1 MHLSNFCGEKHLDF
15 KTFKR
20 SALLIRQIE
29 YLFHWLL
36 NCKCILDIFMDES
49 QTMERSYLWCSFSHF
64 IYILESFEQCRL
76 NTFLCYAMLLA
87 TAFTNFHHAITTRFK
102 CTSCAVDLSNE
113 RQQASEA
120 TPSSV
125 DFLFL
130 PHSSTPFIAFHWR
143 KILYVSKKWAKL
155 TFVNWMLQCTESHSW
170 LTNFGF
176 LFKLGYEL
184 FTIIWHAIITSC
196 LLQL

>member
-76 NTFLCYAMLLA
+76 NTFLCHAMLLA
-87 TAFTNFHHAITTRFK
+87 AAFTNFHHAITTRFK

-113 RQQASEA
+113 RQLASEA

-125 DFLFL
+125 DFLFFSL
-130 PHSSTPFIAFHWR
+130 LDIFYSFSLKKNSVRFQKVSKIDFCELNASMHRIAF
-143 KILYVSKKWAKL
+143 L
-155 TFVNWMLQCTESHSW
+155 TH
-170 LTNFGF
+170 
-176 LFKLGYEL
+176 
-184 FTIIWHAIITSC
+184 
-196 LLQL
+196 

>member
-20 SALLIRQIE
+20 SALPIRQIE

-113 RQQASEA
+113 RQLQKQRHHFFFFLLD
-120 TPSSV
+120 TFN
-125 DFLFL
+125 FLF
-130 PHSSTPFIAFHWR
+130 
-143 KILYVSKKWAKL
+143 
-155 TFVNWMLQCTESHSW
+155 
-170 LTNFGF
+170 
-176 LFKLGYEL
+176 
-184 FTIIWHAIITSC
+184 ITSPWSPNQC
-196 LLQL
+196 RVTRMIFWIHIYTWIL